1 MTQPGRPSPHLI
13 PWPGQAVVVIPAA
26 DFAELAVWLA
36 ALIDL
41 LEGRERPGS
50 VRQVAVTSRLRNYAG
65 FMDRAAAAVSRAGP
79 LGPQSAALAGD
90 GAEPAP
96 WPEDAIVLREGG
108 QLVGRSPECL
118 RQLIHGRKIRGWRDE
133 QGWHVSRQEL
143 IAYYGERQERGE
155 AGGGSAGDAGGA
167 TGGGSAGDGRAA

>member
-50 VRQVAVTSRLRNYAG
+50 VRQVAVTRRLRNYAG

-79 LGPQSAALAGD
+79 LDLKALRSLETGLAG
-90 GAEPAP
+90 P

-133 QGWHVSRQEL
+133 QGC
-143 IAYYGERQERGE
+143 
-155 AGGGSAGDAGGA
+155 
-167 TGGGSAGDGRAA
+167 T

>member
-65 FMDRAAAAVSRAGP
+65 FMDRAAAAVSRACP

-90 GAEPAP
+90 GAEPDP
-96 WPEDAIVLREGG
+96 
-108 QLVGRSPECL
+108 GRRMRSCSARAASL
-118 RQLIHGRKIRGWRDE
+118 
-133 QGWHVSRQEL
+133 
-143 IAYYGERQERGE
+143 
-155 AGGGSAGDAGGA
+155 SAGRR
-167 TGGGSAGDGRAA
+167 SACAS